1 MTHLPRCWRAFAVG
15 LAAAA
20 TTVSMAQ
27 VANAAPAPP
36 VVPPEIAVPNGNQVF
51 LEGHTKDGLSF
62 QIYRCD
68 ATPNG
73 STQFTWTFVRPTATL
88 TGDNGQVIA
97 THFAGPGGA
106 TEPTWQATDGSKVV
120 GSQPVRF
127 AQTGTIPLLRLTGTP
142 KPVGGDGGRLGA
154 TTFIQRVN
162 TKGGVADPAQC
173 NADKVG
179 TELPVPYSADYYFW
193 KATGKPPKPTA

>member
-1 MTHLPRCWRAFAVG
+1 
-15 LAAAA
+15 
-20 TTVSMAQ
+20 
-27 VANAAPAPP
+27 
-36 VVPPEIAVPNGNQVF
+36 
-51 LEGHTKDGLSF
+51 
-62 QIYRCD
+62 
-68 ATPNG
+68 
-73 STQFTWTFVRPTATL
+73 L

-120 GSQPVRF
+120 GTVLARSPNP
-127 AQTGTIPLLRLTGTP
+127 GTIPLLLLKGTP
-142 KPVGGDGGRLGA
+142 TPVGGDGGRLGA

-162 TKGGVADPAQC
+162 TKGGVADPTKC
-173 NADKVG
+173 NAGAVG